1 MKCLRLFCMCCVI
14 SVICFCLSITCS
26 AEEFEDSSASDQ
38 VVEEDPAEEQ
48 LPADEFLSDD
58 SLLEDET
65 ENNVGSSEASLS
77 SLYDEENPLPVVI
90 VSEDYEGYSVESY
103 SDSVPDIVIGDEPP
117 AEPLFYGSAWVTGID
132 SNLGRITIYWP
143 ISYQSGYFGID
154 SNGYLFNVSSS
165 SLSGYLSGVYNNS
178 VSASAF
184 SYPRYRE
191 YSGSSYSYVDL
202 HLIPEN
208 SNMEIATS
216 NTPKYG
222 PEDFVPYILVFML
235 GVVIVCF
242 MKRS

>member
-1 MKCLRLFCMCCVI
+1 MKCLRLFCLCCVI
-14 SVICFCLSITCS
+14 YVICSCLSITCF
-26 AEEFEDSSASDQ
+26 AEELADSSASDQ
-38 VVEEDPAEEQ
+38 VVEEEPAEEQ
-48 LPADEFLSDD
+48 LPFDD
-58 SLLEDET
+58 S
-65 ENNVGSSEASLS
+65 SSDS
-77 SLYDEENPLPVVI
+77 SIAPLYDENNPLPVVI
-90 VSEDYEGYSVESY
+90 VGEDEVGYSVESY
-103 SDSVPDIVIGDEPP
+103 SNSVPHIVIGDEPP
-117 AEPLFYGSAWVTGID
+117 SNPLFYGSAWVTGTD
-132 SNLGRITIYWP
+132 SHLGRITIYWP

-165 SLSGYLSGVYNNS
+165 NLSGYLSDVHNNS

-208 SNMEIATS
+208 SNMEIATT

>member
-14 SVICFCLSITCS
+14 SVICSCLSITCF
-26 AEEFEDSSASDQ
+26 AEEYVDSSASDHS
-38 VVEEDPAEEQ
+38 VEEVPLDDPF
-48 LPADEFLSDD
+48 PVDD
-58 SLLEDET
+58 
-65 ENNVGSSEASLS
+65 GSSDSS
-77 SLYDEENPLPVVI
+77 MVSLYDEDNPLPVVI
-90 VSEDYEGYSVESY
+90 VDEDEQGYSVESY
-103 SDSVPDIVIGDEPP
+103 SNSVPNIVIGDEPP
-117 AEPLFYGSAWVTGID
+117 SNPLFYGSAWVTGTD
-132 SNLGRITIYWP
+132 SRLGRITIYWP
-143 ISYQSGYFGID
+143 ISFQSGYFGID

-165 SLSGYLSGVYNNS
+165 SLSGYLSGVHNNS

-191 YSGSSYSYVDL
+191 YSGSGYNYVDL

-208 SNMEIATS
+208 SNIDIATS

-222 PEDFVPYILVFML
+222 VEDFVPYILVFML

>member
-14 SVICFCLSITCS
+14 SVICSCLSITCF
-26 AEEFEDSSASDQ
+26 AEDSADSSTSDQ
-38 VVEEDPAEEQ
+38 VFEEVPLEEQ
-48 LPADEFLSDD
+48 LPPDA
-58 SLLEDET
+58 
-65 ENNVGSSEASLS
+65 GSSGS
-77 SLYDEENPLPVVI
+77 STVTIYDEENPLPVVI
-90 VSEDYEGYSVESY
+90 VDEDEQGYSVESY
-103 SDSVPDIVIGDEPP
+103 SNSVPDIVIGDEPP
-117 AEPLFYGSAWVTGID
+117 SNPLFYGSAWVTGTD
-132 SNLGRITIYWP
+132 SRLGRITIYWP
-143 ISYQSGYFGID
+143 ISFKSGYFGID

-165 SLSGYLSGVYNNS
+165 SLSGYLSDVHNNS

-191 YSGSSYSYVDL
+191 YSGSGYSYVDL

-216 NTPKYG
+216 NSPKYG
-222 PEDFVPYILVFML
+222 PADFVPYILVFML

>member
-14 SVICFCLSITCS
+14 SAICSCLSITCF
-26 AEEFEDSSASDQ
+26 AEEFVDSSASDQ
-38 VVEEDPAEEQ
+38 PVEEVPLEEQ
-48 LPADEFLSDD
+48 ILPDD
-58 SLLEDET
+58 
-65 ENNVGSSEASLS
+65 GSSGS
-77 SLYDEENPLPVVI
+77 STITIYDEENPLPVVI
-90 VSEDYEGYSVESY
+90 VDEDEVGYSVESY
-103 SDSVPDIVIGDEPP
+103 SNSVPNIVIGDEPP
-117 AEPLFYGSAWVTGID
+117 SNPLFYGSAWVTGTD
-132 SNLGRITIYWP
+132 RNLGRVTIYWP

-165 SLSGYLSGVYNNS
+165 SLSGYLSGVHNNS

-208 SNMEIATS
+208 SNMEIATTNS
-216 NTPKYG
+216 PKYG

>member
-14 SVICFCLSITCS
+14 SVICSFLSITCF
-26 AEEFEDSSASDQ
+26 AEELVDSSTSDQ
-38 VVEEDPAEEQ
+38 VVEEFPVEEQ
-48 LPADEFLSDD
+48 LPVD
-58 SLLEDET
+58 
-65 ENNVGSSEASLS
+65 VGSSGS
-77 SLYDEENPLPVVI
+77 SAITIYDEENPLPVVI
-90 VSEDYEGYSVESY
+90 VDEDEVGYSVESY
-103 SDSVPDIVIGDEPP
+103 SNSVPHIVIGDEPP
-117 AEPLFYGSAWVTGID
+117 SNPLFYGSAWVIGTD
-132 SNLGRITIYWP
+132 SRLGRITIYWP

-165 SLSGYLSGVYNNS
+165 SLSGYLSGVHNNS

-216 NTPKYG
+216 NSPKYG